1 MSDFRTDVLVIGGG
15 PAGATAAHQLAAAGV
30 SVTLIDRARFP
41 REKTCGESLSPGAI
55 ARLSILGMWE
65 PPSALDA
72 RAAETGG
79 KTIRGMRI
87 RSPRGTT
94 FLGMYKPGGAGL
106 AIRRTTL
113 DRELL
118 ESARRR
124 GARVIEGLE
133 AVRTVRTP
141 EGQAVVYAR
150 DTGGL
155 VTRRIYAKRVVV
167 ADGRSS
173 FVARQLGFIE
183 PESGQRESRRY
194 AVRAHCNAVADLTDL
209 AEMQVGDGGYCG
221 VAPLSK
227 TSANVCYV
235 LFTDRLDMKP
245 GDLASDFRRDLRAFP
260 EVARRLESAEVEGD
274 ICVIGPLRLRSRRQT
289 AGPFIACGDTTGFLD
304 PFTGEGIAHA
314 IATGA
319 LAAAAARASLEGHS
333 RPFQAYES
341 QVRRLRRVKGT
352 AARLL
357 YGLVSRRVLADSAAL
372 VFARLPR
379 LGNVVVQLFG
389 DQI

>member
-15 PAGATAAHQLAAAGV
+15 PAGATAAHQLAAGGV
-30 SVTLIDRARFP
+30 SVTLIDRAQFP

-65 PPSALDA
+65 PPSALSA

-87 RSPRGTT
+87 RSPRGIT
-94 FLGMYKPGGAGL
+94 FLGMYKPGGSGL
-106 AIRRTTL
+106 AIRRTIL
-113 DRELL
+113 DRDLL

-133 AVRTVRTP
+133 AVRTERTP
-141 EGQAVVYAR
+141 KGQAVVYAR

-155 VTRRIYAKRVVV
+155 ATRRIDAKRVVV
-167 ADGRSS
+167 ADGRGS

-183 PESGQRESRRY
+183 PESVASRRY

-209 AEMQVGDGGYCG
+209 AEMQVGEGGYCG
-221 VAPLSK
+221 VAPLSN

-260 EVARRLESAEVEGD
+260 EVARRLENSEVEGD
-274 ICVIGPLRLRSRRQT
+274 TRVIGPLRLRSRRQT

-319 LAAAAARASLEGHS
+319 LAAAAARASLEDHS
-333 RPFQAYES
+333 HPFQEYES